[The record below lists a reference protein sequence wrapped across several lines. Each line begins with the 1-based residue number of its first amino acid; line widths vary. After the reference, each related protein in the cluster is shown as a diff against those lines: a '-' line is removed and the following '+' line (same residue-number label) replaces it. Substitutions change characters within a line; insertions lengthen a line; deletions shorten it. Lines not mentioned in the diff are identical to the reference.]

1 MRAKIC
7 ILIIGLLTI
16 VSTQEGFGQR
26 IKGAVIFGG
35 NITQIDGDNA
45 YGFHKWGLNVGAAAI
60 VPIKKNFSFSLE
72 TIYNQK
78 GSNQK
83 AWYYEEVTDT
93 SDNVI
98 DVRTGQ
104 YKAKLDYLEVPF
116 LIQYTDKN
124 IITAGVGFSY
134 GRLVNVKE
142 YQHDTLVPTTTLNS
156 NTYDRNDWNVIADL
170 QFRILKKYPK
180 FKFNIR
186 YAYSMSSIRIRDY
199 YDQYTGQYI
208 NTRKQY
214 NNVIT
219 FRLIYVFNEQPP
231 LDNLR

>member
-1 MRAKIC
+1 MRLKLYIF
-7 ILIIGLLTI
+7 LIAFLAIF
-16 VSTQEGFGQR
+16 SEQKGFGQR

-35 NITQIDGDNA
+35 NVTQVDGDNA
-45 YGFHKWGLNVGAAAI
+45 YGFKKWGLNTGVSAI
-60 VPIKKNFSFSLE
+60 VPIKKNFSFTLE

-93 SDNVI
+93 SGNVI
-98 DVRTGQ
+98 DIRTGQ
-104 YKAKLDYLEVPF
+104 YKVKLDYLEVPF
-116 LIQYTDKN
+116 LIQYTDKK
-124 IITAGVGFSY
+124 IITAGIGFSY

-156 NTYDRNDWNVIADL
+156 GTYDKNDYNVLADL
-170 QFRILKKYPK
+170 QFRIHKNFPK

-186 YAYSMSSIRIRDY
+186 YAYSMSSIRTRDY
-199 YDQYTGQYI
+199 YDQYTGEYI

-219 FRLIYVFNEQPP
+219 FRLIYVFNEEPP
-231 LDNLR
+231 MADPK